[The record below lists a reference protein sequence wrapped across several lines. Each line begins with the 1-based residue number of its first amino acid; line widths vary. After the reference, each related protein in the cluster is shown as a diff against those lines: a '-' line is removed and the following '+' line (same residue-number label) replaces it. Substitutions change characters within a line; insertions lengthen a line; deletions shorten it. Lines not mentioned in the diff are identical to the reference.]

1 MSSTAE
7 RLRQEALLRAQ
18 RRNNSNSCAESS
30 QHGYYYEED
39 QQQQQQTSYVPNE
52 NTFPEQYFSFAPP
65 SVNTTTISS
74 STTPATGE
82 SSQFLN
88 AQQQVQASSSSASS
102 SLFQPNTNFYPPA
115 SPNYTNSLLSPA
127 HQQQSPPTTFN
138 NNNPTSHDLAA
149 SARSEWRQ
157 YGTAKTQALED
168 KRNNSGGL
176 QVQITAA
183 EDRVDTTGAQYTAYV
198 IRVVHSSGGA
208 TNTSPTTSTTTI
220 ERRYSEFAKLHA
232 ALLSSSWYATQVL
245 EAAPFPA
252 KHWAGRLGNWTP
264 SRIWAPAS
272 CQALIDERRHQL
284 DAWLV
289 YLVAATAT
297 TLGKQEQNSS
307 TTSVP
312 DALLADFLGLSTS
325 SSSSS
330 SARLPYQ
337 QRNDT
342 VEQWRWNNPVTFT
355 LGSSIRQAVRTLQL
369 MTPQPSSAS
378 SQSHSNSIPLDLLQA
393 AEGLVFLTVA
403 KAGCVV
409 SGRLGTGLLVAKLPP
424 PLPNSSSSS
433 SHTTTTATPQ
443 PQLHSWSAPVALGTV
458 GIGWGA
464 QIGGDVTHYLVVLT
478 TQQAVQDFGRGG
490 GGTVH
495 LGAEL
500 DVAVGPAGRSA
511 SQQLQKSVSSVVDWT
526 LHSAYAYAHSQGLF
540 VGISLEGSVVTVR
553 KDVNA
558 KFYGRPASAAD
569 LLQCHGRSVV
579 TAAEPLYDSL
589 DRALQTEIPKHA
601 FRPSQLWQPQQNDG
615 GGEATATLST
625 TSRTTTGMPNASS
638 ATAAQALANTIEN
651 GTGNIHQYYH
661 SG

>member
-1 MSSTAE
+1 M
-7 RLRQEALLRAQ
+7 
-18 RRNNSNSCAESS
+18 
-30 QHGYYYEED
+30 
-39 QQQQQQTSYVPNE
+39 
-52 NTFPEQYFSFAPP
+52 
-65 SVNTTTISS
+65 
-74 STTPATGE
+74 
-82 SSQFLN
+82 
-88 AQQQVQASSSSASS
+88 
-102 SLFQPNTNFYPPA
+102 
-115 SPNYTNSLLSPA
+115 
-127 HQQQSPPTTFN
+127 
-138 NNNPTSHDLAA
+138 
-149 SARSEWRQ
+149 
-157 YGTAKTQALED
+157 LE
-168 KRNNSGGL
+168 
-176 QVQITAA
+176 
-183 EDRVDTTGAQYTAYV
+183 
-198 IRVVHSSGGA
+198 
-208 TNTSPTTSTTTI
+208 P
-220 ERRYSEFAKLHA
+220 
-232 ALLSSSWYATQVL
+232 
-245 EAAPFPA
+245 APFPA

-272 CQALIDERRHQL
+272 CQALIDERRQQL

-289 YLVAATAT
+289 YLVAAAAT
-297 TLGKQEQNSS
+297 TLGKQQQQSGR
-307 TTSVP
+307 TTSAP
-312 DALLADFLGLSTS
+312 DAALADFLGLTTS
-325 SSSSS
+325 SSSASA
-330 SARLPYQ
+330 ARLPYQ
-337 QRNDT
+337 QRNDA

-355 LGSSIRQAVRTLQL
+355 LGSSIRQAVRTLHL
-369 MTPQPSSAS
+369 MTPQPPSSSS
-378 SQSHSNSIPLDLLQA
+378 SQSQSSHSSNSIPLDLLQA

-409 SGRLGTGLLVAKLPP
+409 SGRVGTGLLVAKLPP
-424 PLPNSSSSS
+424 PPLPNSN
-433 SHTTTTATPQ
+433 TTTPATTNGTSQPPQ
-443 PQLHSWSAPVALGTV
+443 PHSWSAPVALGTV

-615 GGEATATLST
+615 GGGETIATLST
-625 TSRTTTGMPNASS
+625 TSAAASNASS
-638 ATAAQALANTIEN
+638 TTAAQALANTIEN

-661 SG
+661 AGGG